1 MCGVHLIIDKRNK
14 INAQPIENMLFNTRH
29 RGPDAKSFLE
39 INFQNIKIFIGNN
52 RLKINDISDNANM
65 PFVSTDENYIISFN
79 GEIYNHQILR
89 KQLENR
95 YIFKTTS
102 DTETLLYWL
111 IENGEEGIKDL
122 NGMFSFVF
130 IDKRKENIWVARDK
144 MGIKPLYSF
153 QDNNYIIFS
162 SEIKSIIA
170 SGLVEKKLDFSQI
183 PQYLNFRFAKSPQ
196 TFFKNITDVERGIL
210 YEWKDQ
216 DFYKKNNFTALVIEK
231 ENSTNLDEI
240 LHDTVQNYIQ
250 ADVNVGLFLSGGVD
264 STLLLSL
271 MQQSGYKNIPCF
283 TISNNNLTKDVQYA
297 RLAAKQYGG
306 EYNEI
311 NIDANFLN
319 NFQSFIEKIDQPV
332 ADSGSWSTYLLAEGA
347 KEQGLKVMLSGAGA
361 DEMFGGYNRH
371 EAFKKYLNYHHFL
384 KVNMK
389 VLKKN
394 LIHFPKQLR
403 LFKKFIQQIDINPQ
417 QTFIN
422 FTALLPVFENINIDI
437 NNREIFEEDLVKWAL
452 KYDQNN
458 YLVSDIL
465 KITDQLAM
473 QSSVE
478 VRLPFLDQNII
489 YYTQNLS
496 GNYILKHGKKWL
508 LKKVLTNK
516 GGDIFT
522 KRKKEGLGIPFGNW
536 LFEKPGKEILSTLQ
550 NPTSKVFE
558 FVSFQNIQN
567 IIKAHQLKKIDYTS
581 EIYAIA
587 TLAVWLEIHF

>member
-14 INAQPIENMLFNTRH
+14 INAQPIENMLFNSRH
-29 RGPDAKSFLE
+29 RGPDAASFLE
-39 INFQNIKIFIGNN
+39 INFQNNKIFIGNN
-52 RLKINDISDNANM
+52 RLKINDLSDNANM
-65 PFVSTDENYIISFN
+65 PFVSADENFIISFN

-89 KQLENR
+89 KQLENK

-111 IENGEEGIKDL
+111 IEKGEEGIKEL
-122 NGMFSFVF
+122 NGMFSFFF
-130 IDKRKENIWVARDK
+130 IDKIKKNIWVARDK
-144 MGIKPLYSF
+144 MGMKPLYLF
-153 QDNNYIIFS
+153 QDNDFIILS
-162 SEIKSIIA
+162 SEIKSILA
-170 SGLVEKKLDFSQI
+170 TGLVEKKLNSSQI
-183 PQYLNFRFAKSPQ
+183 PQYLNYRFAKSPQ
-196 TFFKNITDVERGIL
+196 TFFQNIINVENGIL
-210 YEWKDQ
+210 YEWKNQ
-216 DFYKKNNFTALVIEK
+216 DFYKKNNFTTSVIDSEK
-231 ENSTNLDEI
+231 STNLDEI
-240 LHDTVQNYIQ
+240 LYKTVQNYIHS
-250 ADVNVGLFLSGGVD
+250 DVNMGLFLSGGVD
-264 STLLLSL
+264 STLLLAL
-271 MQQSGYKNIPCF
+271 MQQSGCKSIPCF

-311 NIDANFLN
+311 NVDTNLLN
-319 NFQSFIEKIDQPV
+319 NFQNFIEKVDQPL
-332 ADSGSWSTYLLAEGA
+332 ADSGGWLTYLLAEGA
-347 KEQGLKVMLSGAGA
+347 KEQRLKVMLSGAGA
-361 DEMFGGYNRH
+361 DEMFGGYKRH
-371 EAFKKYLNYHHFL
+371 EAFKKYLIYHHFF
-384 KVNMK
+384 KTNIK
-389 VLKKN
+389 VLKK
-394 LIHFPKQLR
+394 ISIFFPKQLR
-403 LFKKFIQQIDINPQ
+403 LVQKFIQQIDPNDQ

-422 FTALLPVFENINIDI
+422 FTSLLPVFEKNIEI
-437 NNREIFEEDLVKWAL
+437 NNIESLEDDLIKWAL
-452 KYDQNN
+452 KYDQDN
-458 YLVSDIL
+458 YLVFDIL

-489 YYTQNLS
+489 NYTQNLN

-550 NPTSKVFE
+550 NPASKVFE
-558 FVSFQNIQN
+558 FVSFHNIQN

-587 TLAVWLEIHF
+587 TLAIWLEIHF